1 MQKRKDWIF
10 LIALAAFVLVP
21 VLGFSGSEMPE
32 EILIDHQGYK
42 SDKKGPVLFSHQAHA
57 EDYGLSCDECHH
69 VYENGKNVWEEGDEV
84 QKCNACHDPN
94 ESKGDV
100 KKLQLAFHRNCKNC
114 HKESGSD
121 EAPYRKCYDCHQKK
135 K

>member
-1 MQKRKDWIF
+1 MQKKRNWFF
-10 LIALAAFVLVP
+10 LAILAAFMIVP
-21 VLGFSGSEMPE
+21 VFGFSGSEMPE
-32 EILIDHQGYK
+32 EMMIDNEGYK
-42 SDKKGPVLFSHQAHA
+42 SDRKGPVPFSHQTHA

-69 VYENGKNVWEEGDEV
+69 VYESGKNVWEEGDEV
-84 QKCNACHDPN
+84 QKCTTCHDPK

-114 HKESGSD
+114 HRESGSED
-121 EAPYRKCYDCHQKK
+121 APYKTCYGCHQKK

>member
-1 MQKRKDWIF
+1 MQMKRKWTF
-10 LIALAAFVLVP
+10 LIVLAASVLVP
-21 VLGFSGSEMPE
+21 VFCFSGSEMPVE
-32 EILIDHQGYK
+32 MMIDNQGYK
-42 SDKKGPVLFSHQAHA
+42 SDKKGPVPFNHQAHS

-69 VYENGKNVWEEGDEV
+69 VYESGKNVWEEGDEV
-84 QKCNACHDPN
+84 QKCKECHDPK

-100 KKLQLAFHRNCKNC
+100 KKLQLAFHRNCKDC

-121 EAPYRKCYDCHQKK
+121 DAPYRKCYACHQKK